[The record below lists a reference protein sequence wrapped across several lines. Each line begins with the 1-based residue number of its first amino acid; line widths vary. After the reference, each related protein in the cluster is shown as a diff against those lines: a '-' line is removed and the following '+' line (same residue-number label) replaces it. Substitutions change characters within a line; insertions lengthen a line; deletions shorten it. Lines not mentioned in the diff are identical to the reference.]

1 MSTPRHWPAAAVAS
15 GKLYVMGGHAK
26 ILNQFRT
33 VSHCKYPDAI
43 ALVEEANR
51 LNIHGRLATALLAW
65 DTERSEAPDGGYDGE
80 GL

>member
-1 MSTPRHWPAAAVAS
+1 MGNCGKST
-15 GKLYVMGGHAK
+15 AK

-43 ALVEEANR
+43 ALVEEAGR
-51 LNIHGRLATALLAW
+51 LNLHGRLATALLAW

-80 GL
+80 DL